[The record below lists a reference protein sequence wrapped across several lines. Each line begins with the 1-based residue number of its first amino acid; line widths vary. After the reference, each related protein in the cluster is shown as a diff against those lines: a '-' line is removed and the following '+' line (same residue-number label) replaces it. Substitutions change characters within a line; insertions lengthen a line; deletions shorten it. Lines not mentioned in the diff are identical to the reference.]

1 MKPDNKSLNAKIKKT
16 GILAGKK
23 INAQEVSSMAR
34 KIRSWMYIK
43 SVQRVQAYV
52 YHPNDGEPHDNS
64 ILTVYVYPKG
74 MRFCEAQ
81 EKSFFLVFPIAKEYE
96 EVLDSILW
104 ILSNI

>member
-1 MKPDNKSLNAKIKKT
+1 
-16 GILAGKK
+16 
-23 INAQEVSSMAR
+23 MAR